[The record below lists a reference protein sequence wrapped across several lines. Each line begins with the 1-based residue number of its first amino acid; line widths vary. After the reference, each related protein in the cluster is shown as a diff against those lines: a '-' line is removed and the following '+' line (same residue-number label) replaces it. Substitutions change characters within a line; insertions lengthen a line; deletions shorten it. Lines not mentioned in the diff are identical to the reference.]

1 MSKRKPKPEPVDSI
15 STDLLNTSELAPDAA
30 NPRRITDQASSG
42 LRNSLKQFGDLSGIV
57 FNQRTGKLV
66 TGHQRMAQI
75 RAQYGEHAIEPI
87 DAAADLYGIRIDAEH
102 FFAVRVVDWSQAKQ
116 RAANLSANNQKT
128 QGAFTDEVTAFLL
141 SVEAAI
147 GEELP
152 GVLDDCLLADLLAL
166 GGGGPMA
173 IEESAANI
181 TETFQ
186 VIVQCSD
193 EEHQRQI
200 YEQLSGEGLSC
211 KVLTL

>member
-128 QGAFTDEVTAFLL
+128 QGAFTDEVT
-141 SVEAAI
+141 
-147 GEELP
+147 
-152 GVLDDCLLADLLAL
+152 
-166 GGGGPMA
+166 
-173 IEESAANI
+173 
-181 TETFQ
+181 
-186 VIVQCSD
+186 
-193 EEHQRQI
+193 
-200 YEQLSGEGLSC
+200 
-211 KVLTL
+211 